1 MRTWICPY
9 QIEDQNEE
17 TRMTYKIMIV
27 DDEPANLRTLERL
40 FRPDYQVVTA
50 PSGAEA
56 LALLEQHDVALM
68 ISDQRMPAMTGIE
81 LMMKTVAIRPQMVK
95 ILLTG
100 YTDVGAL
107 IEALNSGLVYRYL
120 TKPWNNDD
128 LRATV
133 SRALEHYEIT
143 KSRHILG
150 MENQRLRDRLSE
162 IAELAAGGLNLI
174 NQQTESAAT
183 PKEPEVYELLG

>member
-1 MRTWICPY
+1 
-9 QIEDQNEE
+9 
-17 TRMTYKIMIV
+17 MTYKIMIV

-40 FRPDYQVVTA
+40 FRRDYQVVTA

-56 LALLEQHDVALM
+56 LALLEQHDVALL

-81 LMMKTVAIRPQMVK
+81 LMMKSVALRRQMVR

-120 TKPWNNDD
+120 TKPWDNDD
-128 LRATV
+128 LRLTV
-133 SRALEHYEIT
+133 SRALDHYESV
-143 KSRHILG
+143 KSKHLLG
-150 MENQRLRDRLSE
+150 MENQRLRARLE
-162 IAELAAGGLNLI
+162 KITELAFEGLDQGSL
-174 NQQTESAAT
+174 A
-183 PKEPEVYELLG
+183 PKEETADSNASRPQPEVYELVT

>member
-1 MRTWICPY
+1 M
-9 QIEDQNEE
+9 N
-17 TRMTYKIMIV
+17 YKIMIV

-56 LALLEQHDVALM
+56 LVLLEQHDVALL
-68 ISDQRMPAMTGIE
+68 ISDQRMPAMTGTE
-81 LMMKTVAIRPQMVK
+81 LMLKTVAIRPHMVK

-107 IEALNSGLVYRYL
+107 IDAINSGLVYRYL

-128 LRATV
+128 LRLTV
-133 SRALEHYEIT
+133 TRALEHYEMM
-143 KSRHILG
+143 KSKHLLG
-150 MENQRLRDRLSE
+150 MENQRLRARLGQ
-162 IAELAAGGLNLI
+162 INELAAEGLS
-174 NQQTESAAT
+174 QQSLVA
-183 PKEPEVYELLG
+183 KEEVGELDSPPEVYELLG

>member
-1 MRTWICPY
+1 
-9 QIEDQNEE
+9 
-17 TRMTYKIMIV
+17 MTYKIMIV
-27 DDEPANLRTLERL
+27 DDEPANLRVLERL
-40 FRPDYQVVTA
+40 FRPDHQVVTA

-56 LALLEQHDVALM
+56 LVLLEQHDIALL

-81 LMMKTVAIRPQMVK
+81 LMTKTVAIRPQMVK

-128 LRATV
+128 LRLTV
-133 SRALEHYEIT
+133 SRALEHYEMT
-143 KSRHILG
+143 KSNHLIV
-150 MENQRLRDRLSE
+150 MENNRLRARLRSISE
-162 IAELAAGGLNLI
+162 MAIEGFDASQDAPTRENTKFSLVK
-174 NQQTESAAT
+174 S
-183 PKEPEVYELLG
+183 

>member
-1 MRTWICPY
+1 
-9 QIEDQNEE
+9 
-17 TRMTYKIMIV
+17 MTYKIMIV
-27 DDEPANLRTLERL
+27 DDEPANLRVLERL

-56 LALLEQHDVALM
+56 LEMLEQHDVALL

-81 LMMKTVAIRPQMVK
+81 LMMKTVPIRPQMVK

-128 LRATV
+128 LRLTV
-133 SRALEHYEIT
+133 SRALEHYEMM
-143 KSRHILG
+143 KAKHLLG
-150 MENQRLRDRLSE
+150 MENQRLRARL
-162 IAELAAGGLNLI
+162 IQIGDLAAIELNRERAVQAKVVGELPSS
-174 NQQTESAAT
+174 ESD
-183 PKEPEVYELLG
+183 VYELLG

>member
-1 MRTWICPY
+1 M
-9 QIEDQNEE
+9 N
-17 TRMTYKIMIV
+17 YKIMIV

-40 FRPDYQVVTA
+40 FRSDYQVVTA

-56 LALLEQHDVALM
+56 LALLDQHDVALL

-81 LMMKTVAIRPQMVK
+81 LMIKTVAIRPQMVK

-128 LRATV
+128 LRLTV
-133 SRALEHYEIT
+133 SRALEHYEMM
-143 KSRHILG
+143 KSKHILG
-150 MENQRLRDRLSE
+150 MENQRLRARLKE
-162 IAELAAGGLNLI
+162 ISELAAEGLN
-174 NQQTESAAT
+174 QESAV
-183 PKEPEVYELLG
+183 PKKEIGELASPQPEVYELLA

>member
-1 MRTWICPY
+1 
-9 QIEDQNEE
+9 
-17 TRMTYKIMIV
+17 MTYKIMIV

-40 FRPDYQVVTA
+40 FRPNYQVVTA

-56 LALLEQHDVALM
+56 LALLDQHDVALL

-81 LMMKTVAIRPQMVK
+81 LMVKTVAIRPQMVK

-128 LRATV
+128 LRTTV
-133 SRALEHYEIT
+133 SRALEHYESM
-143 KSRHILG
+143 KSKHLLG
-150 MENQRLRDRLSE
+150 MENQRLRDRLREISE
-162 IAELAAGGLNLI
+162 LASEGMDLVKAEKELAA
-174 NQQTESAAT
+174 AAQ
-183 PKEPEVYELLG
+183 EPEVYELLG

>member
-1 MRTWICPY
+1 
-9 QIEDQNEE
+9 
-17 TRMTYKIMIV
+17 MTYKIMIV

-40 FRPDYQVVTA
+40 FRTDYQVVTA

-56 LALLEQHDVALM
+56 LALLDQHDVALL

-120 TKPWNNDD
+120 TKPWNNND
-128 LRATV
+128 LRTTV
-133 SRALEHYEIT
+133 SRALEHYESM
-143 KSRHILG
+143 KSKHILG
-150 MENQRLRDRLSE
+150 MENERLRERLRE
-162 IAELAAGGLNLI
+162 ISELATEGMDLVTAKRELSDP
-174 NQQTESAAT
+174 QQ
-183 PKEPEVYELLG
+183 EPEVYELLG